1 MHIYLCAHSQEDD
14 FDVCVTPPMNNL
26 ELLHSLVE
34 EILVVSLTSLVR
46 QILHTRT
53 RLGRAQGVISE
64 GKMTLP

>member
-34 EILVVSLTSLVR
+34 EILVASQTS
-46 QILHTRT
+46 
-53 RLGRAQGVISE
+53 ASE
-64 GKMTLP
+64 QHFG